1 MMLKCLWN
9 GNVEH
14 VEEHELTVEDVE
26 HVLANPVRN
35 GVRRS
40 SGFPCVFGNT
50 PEGIFIIVI
59 YEQIDSET
67 VYPITA
73 YEIEED

>member
-1 MMLKCLWN
+1 MLKCLWN

-26 HVLANPVRN
+26 HILANPVRN
-35 GVRRS
+35 GVSRS
-40 SGFPCVFGNT
+40 SGFPCVFGYT